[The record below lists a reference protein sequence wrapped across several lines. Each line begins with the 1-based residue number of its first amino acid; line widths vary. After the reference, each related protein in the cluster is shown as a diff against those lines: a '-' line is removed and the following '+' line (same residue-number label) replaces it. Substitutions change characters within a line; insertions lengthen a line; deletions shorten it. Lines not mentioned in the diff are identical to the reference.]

1 MENHIVSYNDL
12 VDYVLGEL
20 TAENRQII
28 EQHLPTCTA
37 CTRTLRQ
44 LTALLTVVRAGEWIE
59 PPASTVAR
67 ARTIFVQHR
76 RPSTPRHARF
86 NLFPRIPAFVSG
98 FAVALLLIIALGAW
112 IANQDIPSDS
122 ALYPIKVTVQG
133 LQVTLSNTAQR
144 LGIQAAPTATATV
157 PPGGEP
163 APQPALPSDIVISQV
178 YGGGGNT
185 GALYTHDFIE
195 LFNRGKTT
203 VTLTGWSLQYSS
215 ATGTSNLGAGAT
227 QLTELGNVS
236 LEPGQYLLIQ
246 EARGNDGTLP
256 LPTPDVIDPTPI
268 ALSATGGKVALV
280 NHAKSLGCNGGTNLC
295 VPSALASIIDF
306 VGYGKADFFEGLGP
320 TPEGSNTTAIVRL
333 NQGCT
338 DTNNNMDDFV
348 TGVPNPRNSTTPR
361 IICPAK

>member
-1 MENHIVSYNDL
+1 M
-12 VDYVLGEL
+12 
-20 TAENRQII
+20 
-28 EQHLPTCTA
+28 
-37 CTRTLRQ
+37 
-44 LTALLTVVRAGEWIE
+44 
-59 PPASTVAR
+59 
-67 ARTIFVQHR
+67 
-76 RPSTPRHARF
+76 
-86 NLFPRIPAFVSG
+86 
-98 FAVALLLIIALGAW
+98 IALSAW

-133 LQVTLSNTAQR
+133 LQVILSNTVQR
-144 LGIQAAPTATATV
+144 LGTQATPTATATV
-157 PPGGEP
+157 PLGGEP
-163 APQPALPSDIVISQV
+163 APQPALPSDIVISQI

-203 VTLTGWSLQYSS
+203 VPLTGWSLQYSS

-227 QLTELGNVS
+227 QLTELGNVA

-246 EARGNDGTLP
+246 EARGNGGTLP

-295 VPSALASIIDF
+295 VPIALASIIDL

-348 TGVPNPRNSTTPR
+348 TGAPNPRNSTAPR
-361 IICPAK
+361 VLCPAK